1 MDLFP
6 ESYKQYFRCYP
17 VSQMR
22 SGGTKA
28 SAIHGGKIYVPHSA
42 LYKLTMMRISYP
54 MLFEIRSED
63 TKKKTHGGVLEF
75 TAEEGRV
82 YLPDWMFGT
91 LGNRIGGLVR
101 ISSVT
106 LELGSFVKIQP
117 QSVAFLEI
125 TDPKAVLETAL
136 RQFSTLTVGDVFQIS
151 YNDRVYE
158 IKVLEVKPEND
169 RQSICVVE
177 TDLEVDFAPPVGY
190 TEPKKENKPSVGPA
204 SSVAQEYNKA
214 ATKPIT
220 GVKLSG
226 KKVEV
231 DVSQVDTSI
240 YSQRDAPAL
249 ELPDGELFFGF
260 PVVPLVDS
268 EEPSKFKGEGNVL
281 RTRKRKLGS

>member
-1 MDLFP
+1 MDIFP
-6 ESYKQYFRCYP
+6 ETYKQYFRCYP

-22 SGGTKA
+22 SGGTKET
-28 SAIHGGKIYVPHSA
+28 AIHGGKIYVPHSA
-42 LYKLTMMRISYP
+42 LFKLTMMRISYP

-91 LGNRIGGLVR
+91 LGNRPGSLTR

-106 LELGSFVKIQP
+106 LELGTFVKIQP

-136 RQFSTLTVGDVFQIS
+136 RQFSTLTIGDVFEIS
-151 YNDRVYE
+151 YNNKVYG

-169 RQSICVVE
+169 RRSVCVVE

-190 TEPKKENKPSVGPA
+190 VEPTKERKPNAGSA
-204 SSVAQEYNKA
+204 SNAAHVYNKL
-214 ATKPIT
+214 ATQPKT
-220 GVKLSG
+220 GMKLSG
-226 KKVEV
+226 KKVDV

-240 YSQRDAPAL
+240 YSRRDAPPL
-249 ELPDGELFFGF
+249 DLPDGELFFGF
-260 PVVPLVDS
+260 PVVPLEDPGEKS
-268 EEPSKFKGEGNVL
+268 SFSGEGNVL